1 MSDPTTVEVRL
12 SKDAIRAIIDALPR
26 VHHPE
31 VHDALSATLRSPAPF
46 VELVL
51 APRFAGDLLEWL
63 GPMADRRTREH
74 SPSASV
80 LIEAA
85 QSLRTALDR
94 LE

>member
-26 VHHPE
+26 VRHPQ
-31 VHDALSATLRSPAPF
+31 VHDALSATLQSPAPF

-51 APRFAGDLLEWL
+51 AHRFASDLLDWL
-63 GPMADRRTREH
+63 GQTADRGTQGDA
-74 SPSASV
+74 PSTPV
-80 LIEAA
+80 LVEAA
-85 QSLRTALDR
+85 KSLRSALDR